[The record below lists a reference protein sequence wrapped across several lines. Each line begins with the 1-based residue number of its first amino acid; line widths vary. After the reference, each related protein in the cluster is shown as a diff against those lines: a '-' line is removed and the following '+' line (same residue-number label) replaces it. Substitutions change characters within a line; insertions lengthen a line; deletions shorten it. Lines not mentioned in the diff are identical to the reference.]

1 MSVNNKNLSTKQ
13 RFQFT
18 RHAQSCNNVSS
29 IIDKVY
35 EPSISYLGIMDS
47 IEFAKKDAQV
57 GAFTHN
63 HVCVSNLLR
72 TWITA
77 VLLYGS
83 QLSKM
88 NNEEPRKMLTLY
100 ICPYLKEYTT
110 KIPGMKTVKGIAH
123 GTVDLGSRIGNKTL
137 NIVNKSVNK
146 NTKKNTKRN
155 NSNKTNK
162 KIVNTKKNNN
172 NTKKNSTEKNSNNT
186 KKKTRKIVSSITQLK
201 DELFQELNK
210 ISQSGGAVITKPF
223 RAVKNIGVTAMKTS
237 IDMVP
242 HEIKS
247 GNWPEKFSI
256 SLNRFLRFLNNG
268 PKYNETWFNSLPQ
281 TIMFVIPGKGRNG
294 WEEQQRQIVV
304 IERQSKTTNRYE
316 ITQFCKDCRALIC
329 KKNIDDSVGKKST
342 IPGYLQDG
350 NLQEFMEWYQRTD
363 LNIADINNKVHII
376 THSNVMKGYFKKRF
390 NIKQQSETIK
400 NIKETNVCRFV
411 TTTNQETMPTIIRG
425 VEIDKA
431 KAKDLEEEA
440 KEKKI
445 SLCGPDGASIKA
457 RPICG
462 KKTKKMA
469 LIQGLQN
476 RKNKIILRAKT
487 SAKETTKN
495 LVKSANSFGKK
506 TRKIKIKN

>member
-13 RFQFT
+13 TFQFT

-35 EPSISYLGIMDS
+35 EPSITYSGIMDS
-47 IEFAKKDAQV
+47 IEFANKSAQV

-83 QLSKM
+83 QISKM
-88 NNEEPRKMLTLY
+88 NNEEARKILTLY

-123 GTVDLGSRIGNKTL
+123 GTLDLGSRIGNKTL
-137 NIVNKSVNK
+137 NVVNK
-146 NTKKNTKRN
+146 NNGKQTKKVIG
-155 NSNKTNK
+155 K
-162 KIVNTKKNNN
+162 KSRKK
-172 NTKKNSTEKNSNNT
+172 T
-186 KKKTRKIVSSITQLK
+186 KKKTRKIVSSISQMK
-201 DELFQELNK
+201 DKIFEQLNK
-210 ISQSGGAVITKPF
+210 ISQSGGAAITKPV
-223 RAVKNIGVTAMKTS
+223 RAVKNIGVSAMKSS

-247 GNWPEKFSI
+247 GNWPEKFAI

-281 TIMFVIPGKGRNG
+281 TMMFVLPGKGKNG
-294 WEEQQRQIVV
+294 WEEQERQIVV

-316 ITQFCKDCRALIC
+316 ITQFCKDCRARIC
-329 KKNIDDSVGKKST
+329 KKNIDDSVGKKSI

-350 NLQEFMEWYQRTD
+350 NLQEFMEWYQSTG
-363 LNIADINNKVHII
+363 LNISDDKNKVHIV

-390 NIKQQSETIK
+390 DKDKQSETIK
-400 NIKETNVCRFV
+400 NIKATNVCRFV
-411 TTTNQETMPTIIRG
+411 TTIDQGTMPTIIRG

-476 RKNKIILRAKT
+476 RKNKMILKSKT
-487 SAKETTKN
+487 KLKESTKN
-495 LVKSANSFGKK
+495 LVKRANPFGK
-506 TRKIKIKN
+506 TRKIKK

>member
-1 MSVNNKNLSTKQ
+1 
-13 RFQFT
+13 
-18 RHAQSCNNVSS
+18 
-29 IIDKVY
+29 
-35 EPSISYLGIMDS
+35 
-47 IEFAKKDAQV
+47 
-57 GAFTHN
+57 
-63 HVCVSNLLR
+63 
-72 TWITA
+72 
-77 VLLYGS
+77 
-83 QLSKM
+83 M
-88 NNEEPRKMLTLY
+88 NNEEARKILTLY

-137 NIVNKSVNK
+137 NVVNKSVNK
-146 NTKKNTKRN
+146 NTKKNTKPN
-155 NSNKTNK
+155 NPNKTNK
-162 KIVNTKKNNN
+162 TKKNIYKINTAKNN
-172 NTKKNSTEKNSNNT
+172 NKKT
-186 KKKTRKIVSSITQLK
+186 KKKTRRIVSSITQLK
-201 DELFQELNK
+201 DELFKKLNQN
-210 ISQSGGAVITKPF
+210 SQSGGAAITKPF

-247 GNWPEKFSI
+247 GNWPEKFAI

-268 PKYNETWFNSLPQ
+268 PKYNKTWFNSLPQ
-281 TIMFVIPGKGRNG
+281 TIMFVLPGKGKNG

-316 ITQFCKDCRALIC
+316 ITQFCKECRALIC
-329 KKNIDDSVGKKST
+329 KKNIDDSVGKKSI

-350 NLQEFMEWYQRTD
+350 NLQEFMEWYQSTD
-363 LNIADINNKVHII
+363 LNIADINNKVHIV

-425 VEIDKA
+425 VEIDKT
-431 KAKDLEEEA
+431 KAKELEEEA

-462 KKTKKMA
+462 KKTKKMV

-476 RKNKIILRAKT
+476 RKNKMILRAKT
-487 SAKETTKN
+487 SAKETAKN
-495 LVKSANSFGKK
+495 LVKSANPFGKK
-506 TRKIKIKN
+506 TRKIKNKK